1 MENNN
6 NIPVDHSL
14 QQPPQTSLDR
24 LRYLIRH
31 FRLTQAEFARRISID
46 PSNLSKVLSGRLPVT
61 DGLINRLVADL
72 GVSKRWM
79 RDGSDL
85 PFGKEELPSN
95 LMLKPDEMPRLSL
108 SRRQG
113 VPVYDIDV
121 TAGSTELA
129 RVFTTDNIS
138 GYIDLPRLNPDCVI
152 VRVSGQSMYPTLPNG
167 CFIAIRPV
175 SVSGTIF
182 WGQIYVIVLEDYSMV
197 KMVRRHAD
205 PSMVILHSENPQYDD
220 IEIPR
225 TDIQA
230 LFLVESIINCTTLC

>member
-1 MENNN
+1 MDNNS
-6 NIPVDHSL
+6 IDHTL

-85 PFGKEELPSN
+85 PFGKEELPGHL
-95 LMLKPDEMPRLSL
+95 LMSSDDIHPLPP
-108 SRRQG
+108 SRRHG

-121 TAGSTELA
+121 TAGCTELS
-129 RVFTTDNIS
+129 RVFTSDNIS
-138 GYIDLPRLNPDCVI
+138 GYIDLPRINPDCVI
-152 VRVSGQSMYPTLPNG
+152 VRVSGQSMSPSVPNG

-182 WGQIYVIVLEDYSMV
+182 WGQIYVIVLEDYRMV
-197 KMVRRHAD
+197 KMVRRHPD

-225 TDIQA
+225 SDIQA